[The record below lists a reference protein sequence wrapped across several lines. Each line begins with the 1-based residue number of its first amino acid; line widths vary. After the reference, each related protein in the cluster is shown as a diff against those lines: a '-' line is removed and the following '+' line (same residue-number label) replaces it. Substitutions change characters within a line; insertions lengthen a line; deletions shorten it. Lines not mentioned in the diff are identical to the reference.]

1 MNNQTNKS
9 LFIAA
14 ISLLFILSFAFA
26 DSSYAQNKSGAVL
39 NELQQKNTV
48 PRQTKPQSAPVIKN
62 EISTAPSTAQTKKIL
77 IKKIHVIGVTILK
90 KQTIKSIILP
100 YEGKKLSIAGISRI
114 AEKITAKYRK
124 EGYIIA
130 YAYVPVQDIKDG
142 MLTIKVIEGKV
153 GNITV
158 SGNKHYS
165 ANFIK
170 KYLEKVK
177 STPSL
182 KEQTLE
188 RALLLLNDNL
198 ALKVKASIKA
208 GKKPETAD
216 IAAYV
221 KDSYPLSFGLSYDN
235 FGSKSTSKNRATVWL
250 NKGSLITDGDL
261 VSLRGTTGLDRLNL
275 NRLAYGRVEYS
286 LPIGYSG
293 TRIGAYYTNAVYK
306 AGEQFAVL
314 NIHGKSNIAG
324 IYLTYPL
331 IKQIN
336 TTLLFKIGFDYKDIT
351 DYMLG
356 STGSKDKIREAHIG
370 ITGIFSDPLRGRNVI
385 DLTYYRGISGIFGG
399 TGAGDTNV
407 STVGAKGNFNK
418 LTANIE
424 RTQPI
429 TNNTYFRLSASGQL
443 AGSPLFSAEQFFV
456 GGMGTVPGFDAS
468 YANGDSGY
476 TVSGELFFPPPFP
489 DTIIGQHK
497 LGKMMKLVLFADYGQ
512 THKKEAQPGEQ
523 ENNYLTSIGTGLRI
537 FAGKHFFV
545 RLNWG
550 IPKIN
555 GSFKTKN
562 SKVYLQT
569 SLFF

>member
-1 MNNQTNKS
+1 MNNPTKKS
-9 LFIAA
+9 LFVST
-14 ISLLFILSFAFA
+14 ISLFFILFFAFA

-39 NELQQKNTV
+39 NELQQKNTI
-48 PRQTKPQSAPVIKN
+48 PRQTKPQSVPIIKN
-62 EISTAPSTAQTKKIL
+62 ETPATPSAAQTKKIL
-77 IKKIHVIGVTILK
+77 IKKINVIGATILS
-90 KQTIKSIILP
+90 KQTIKNIILP
-100 YEGKKLSIAGISRI
+100 YEGKKLNIAVISRI
-114 AEKITAKYRK
+114 AEKITGKYRK

-130 YAYVPVQDIKDG
+130 YAYVPGQDIKNG
-142 MLTIKVIEGKV
+142 ILTIKVIEGKV

-170 KYLEKVK
+170 QYLEKVK
-177 STPSL
+177 NTPSL

-216 IAAYV
+216 IVADV

-235 FGSKSTSKNRATVWL
+235 FGSKSTSKNRATVWF
-250 NKGSLITDGDL
+250 NKGNLITDGDI
-261 VSLRGTTGLDRLNL
+261 VSSRGTTGLDRLNL

-286 LPIGYSG
+286 LPIDYSG

-306 AGEQFAVL
+306 AGEEFAVL

-331 IKQIN
+331 VKQIN
-336 TTLLFKIGFDYKDIT
+336 TTLLLKTGFDYKDIAE
-351 DYMLG
+351 YMLG
-356 STGSKDKIREAHIG
+356 STSSKDRIREAYIG

-385 DLTYYRGISGIFGG
+385 DLTYYRGIPGILGG
-399 TGAGDTNV
+399 TGVRGTNV
-407 STVGAKGNFNK
+407 STVGARGNFNK

-429 TNNTYFRLSASGQL
+429 TNNTYFKISASGQL
-443 AGSPLFSAEQFFV
+443 ASSPLFSAEQFFA
-456 GGMGTVPGFDAS
+456 GGMGTVRGFDAS
-468 YANGDSGY
+468 YANGDTGY

-489 DTIIGQHK
+489 DTIIRQHK
-497 LGKMMKLVLFADYGQ
+497 LGKMMKLILFADYGQ
-512 THKKEAQPGEQ
+512 THKKETQPGEQ

-545 RLNWG
+545 RLDWG
-550 IPKIN
+550 IPRID
-555 GSFKTKN
+555 GSFKTEN
-562 SKVYLQT
+562 SKVYLQA
-569 SLFF
+569 SFF